1 MVWYVNILYPS
12 AVPLTIIY
20 IVNVIKNIIARNH
33 SLEMTIYPTS
43 ESPTLAYG
51 HDYNHIDMS
60 HVVTPPRKR
69 KSTRAMK
76 QLQGAASP
84 GVVTAPSSVSGSQ
97 ATPPPVDDRMYNPC
111 MLISRPL
118 LLCVY

>member
-12 AVPLTIIY
+12 VAPLTIIY
-20 IVNVIKNIIARNH
+20 IVNVVKNIIARNH
-33 SLEMTIYPTS
+33 SLEMTIFPTS

-51 HDYNHIDMS
+51 HDYSHTDMS
-60 HVVTPPRKR
+60 HVVTPPRK
-69 KSTRAMK
+69 KKPTRATK
-76 QLQGAASP
+76 QLQGAASS
-84 GVVTAPSSVSGSQ
+84 GVVTASLSASGSQ
-97 ATPPPVDDRMYNPC
+97 ATPPPVDGRMYNPC

>member
-1 MVWYVNILYPS
+1 MVWYVNILYTS
-12 AVPLTIIY
+12 VVPLTIID
-20 IVNVIKNIIARNH
+20 IVNVVKNIIARNH
-33 SLEMTIYPTS
+33 SLEMTIFPTS

-60 HVVTPPRKR
+60 YVVTPPRKK

-76 QLQGAASP
+76 QFHGAASP
-84 GVVTAPSSVSGSQ
+84 GVVTASSSASGSQ
-97 ATPPPVDDRMYNPC
+97 ATPPPDDDRMYNPC

-118 LLCVY
+118 LLCLY